1 MSEIVEVGIS
11 GWAGLV
17 VILAVTL
24 VAAWRMI
31 VYANS
36 SADSPYV
43 EDIMLEAASGEA
55 GHDVS
60 HH

>member
-1 MSEIVEVGIS
+1 MTEIVQIGIS
-11 GWAGLV
+11 GWAGLA
-17 VILAVTL
+17 VILVVTL
-24 VAAWRMI
+24 VAAWRMV

-43 EDIMLEAASGEA
+43 EDIVHESSSGEA
-55 GHDVS
+55 GHETV

>member
-1 MSEIVEVGIS
+1 MTELVQTGIS

-17 VILAVTL
+17 VILVVTL

-43 EDIMLEAASGEA
+43 EDIMHEVSNGGA
-55 GHDVS
+55 GHETV